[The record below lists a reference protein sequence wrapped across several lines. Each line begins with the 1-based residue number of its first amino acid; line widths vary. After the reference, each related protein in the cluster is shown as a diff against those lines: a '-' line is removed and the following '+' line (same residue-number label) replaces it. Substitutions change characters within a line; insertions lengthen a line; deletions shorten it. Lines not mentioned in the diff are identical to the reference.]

1 MLAKIIATDP
11 AVPGEAQL
19 LIRLRGVTDL
29 VESLEF
35 ALLNNQQNYLQE
47 GDQWSPAPHWFS
59 ISGGYPLQS
68 GSGFRVGAAIV
79 DPLLV
84 NQSPIQLHV
93 KLASGEDRHTTL
105 QVAREAVLPSSARG
119 EVGEYGGSSVISTP
133 VVEAPQVPE
142 LAPVGV
148 PVEIELPAF
157 SAEPEPEP
165 EPEPEVEA
173 EPEPVPVATPLPM
186 ASTAAPK
193 SKTPLILGGVVLLL
207 LLGALIFWFSR
218 PADAPSAAAPVTD
231 SIADTAAE
239 PVTDPTAETA
249 AELVAAEPVV
259 NEASGEATDDGCSA
273 TNLATKSELAF
284 VQACIAEQ
292 PPTDA
297 LLAVIQNAKS
307 AQKCGVAQ
315 RLYANRAQGGD
326 SKVALAYAREY
337 DPKFHQSN
345 DCFKEA
351 DNATAA
357 YWYDTALQVEP
368 DNAEAK
374 QRYEELSK

>member
-19 LIRLRGVTDL
+19 LIRWRGISEL
-29 VESLEF
+29 VDGLEF
-35 ALLNNQQNYLQE
+35 SLLNNQQNYLQE
-47 GDQWSPAPHWFS
+47 GGLWSPAPHWFG

-84 NQSPIQLHV
+84 NSSPIQINV
-93 KLASGEDRHTTL
+93 KLASSEIRHTTL
-105 QVAREAVLPSSARG
+105 QVAREAVFPSSARG
-119 EVGEYGGSSVISTP
+119 EVGEYGGSSVINSPEVDAPP
-133 VVEAPQVPE
+133 VPD
-142 LAPVGV
+142 LAPVEV

-157 SAEPEPEP
+157 RAEPEIEP
-165 EPEPEVEA
+165 A
-173 EPEPVPVATPLPM
+173 PVPVETPLL
-186 ASTAAPK
+186 AATTAAPK

-207 LLGALIFWFSR
+207 LIGALIFWFSR
-218 PADAPSAAAPVTD
+218 SATAPVID
-231 SIADTAAE
+231 PITATAVE
-239 PVTDPTAETA
+239 P
-249 AELVAAEPVV
+249 VAAEPVV
-259 NEASGEATDDGCSA
+259 NEASGEATEDGCSA
-273 TNLATKSELAF
+273 ANLATKSELEF
-284 VQACIAEQ
+284 VQACIAQQ
-292 PPTDA
+292 PPTDT
-297 LLAVIQNAKS
+297 LLAVIQSAKS

-337 DPKFHQSN
+337 DPKFHQPN

-357 YWYDTALQVEP
+357 YWYDTVLQVEP
-368 DNAEAK
+368 DNGEAK

>member
-1 MLAKIIATDP
+1 
-11 AVPGEAQL
+11 
-19 LIRLRGVTDL
+19 
-29 VESLEF
+29 
-35 ALLNNQQNYLQE
+35 
-47 GDQWSPAPHWFS
+47 
-59 ISGGYPLQS
+59 
-68 GSGFRVGAAIV
+68 
-79 DPLLV
+79 
-84 NQSPIQLHV
+84 
-93 KLASGEDRHTTL
+93 
-105 QVAREAVLPSSARG
+105 
-119 EVGEYGGSSVISTP
+119 

-157 SAEPEPEP
+157 SAEPEP

>member
-19 LIRLRGVTDL
+19 LIRLRGVSEL
-29 VESLEF
+29 VEGLEF

-47 GDQWSPAPHWFS
+47 GGEWSPAPRWFG

-68 GSGFRVGAAIV
+68 GSGFRVGAAVV

-84 NQSPIQLHV
+84 NASPIQIHV
-93 KLASGEDRHTTL
+93 KLASGEIRHTTL
-105 QVAREAVLPSSARG
+105 QVAREAVLSSNARG
-119 EVGEYGGSSVISTP
+119 EVGEYGGSSVINSP
-133 VVEAPQVPE
+133 VVNAPPVPG
-142 LAPVGV
+142 LAPVEV
-148 PVEIELPAF
+148 LVEIELPALR
-157 SAEPEPEP
+157 
-165 EPEPEVEA
+165 A
-173 EPEPVPVATPLPM
+173 EPEPVPVATALL
-186 ASTAAPK
+186 AATAAVPK

-207 LLGALIFWFSR
+207 MIGALIFWFSR
-218 PADAPSAAAPVTD
+218 SADAPS
-231 SIADTAAE
+231 TATS
-239 PVTDPTAETA
+239 VTDPIAEKVV
-249 AELVAAEPVV
+249 EPVAAEPMV
-259 NEASGEATDDGCSA
+259 NETNGEVTEDGCSA
-273 TNLATKSELAF
+273 DNLATQSELEF
-284 VQACIAEQ
+284 VQACIAQQ
-292 PPTDA
+292 PPIDA
-297 LLAVIQNAKS
+297 LLAVIQSAKS

-326 SKVALAYAREY
+326 TKVALTYAREY
-337 DPKFHQSN
+337 DPKFHQPN

-357 YWYDTALQVEP
+357 YWYDTVLQVEP

>member
-231 SIADTAAE
+231 PIADTAAE

>member
-84 NQSPIQLHV
+84 NQSPIQFHV

-157 SAEPEPEP
+157 SAEPEP

>member
-19 LIRLRGVTDL
+19 LIRLRGISDL
-29 VESLEF
+29 VEGLEF
-35 ALLNNQQNYLQE
+35 SLLNNQQNYLQE
-47 GDQWSPAPHWFS
+47 GGHWSPAPHLFG

-84 NQSPIQLHV
+84 NASPIQIHV
-93 KLASGEDRHTTL
+93 KLTSGEIRHTTL

-119 EVGEYGGSSVISTP
+119 EVGEYGGSSVINSPIVDAPPTP
-133 VVEAPQVPE
+133 DLVLAMTPIEA
-142 LAPVGV
+142 
-148 PVEIELPAF
+148 ELPAF
-157 SAEPEPEP
+157 SAEPE
-165 EPEPEVEA
+165 A
-173 EPEPVPVATPLPM
+173 EPEPAPVPVTAPLAAAT
-186 ASTAAPK
+186 PK

-218 PADAPSAAAPVTD
+218 PADAPSAVVPVTEP
-231 SIADTAAE
+231 IAKTAVE
-239 PVTDPTAETA
+239 PM
-249 AELVAAEPVV
+249 AAEPVV
-259 NEASGEATDDGCSA
+259 NETNGEATEDGCSA
-273 TNLATKSELAF
+273 DNLATKSELAF
-284 VQACIAEQ
+284 VQACIAQQ
-292 PPTDA
+292 PPTDT
-297 LLAVIQNAKS
+297 LLAVIQSAKS

-337 DPKFHQSN
+337 DPKFHQPN

-357 YWYDTALQVEP
+357 YWYDTVLQVEP
-368 DNAEAK
+368 DNGEAK

>member
-165 EPEPEVEA
+165 EVEA

-249 AELVAAEPVV
+249 AELVAAEAVV